1 VDNSL
6 PPKSRQGIYKTRLD
20 QLLTDR
26 ARFSSRE
33 KAQSEILLGNI
44 LVNGRK
50 ETKPGKQVP
59 SDASI
64 EVLKTDCPY
73 VSRGAFKL
81 KGALEDFGLSV
92 SGGVCC
98 DFGASTGGFT
108 EILLQNGAREVT
120 CVDVGYG
127 QLDWRLRQDPRVVVC
142 ERTNVRYLTFASF
155 GHFFDFICG
164 DLSFISLKWILPV
177 ASALLAENAPS
188 IFLIK
193 PQFELEPNKNVKG
206 IVREPAYHI
215 EAIERT
221 IAIAL
226 ESELIPEKLSFS
238 HIKGTKGNVEY
249 VILLRKGRPLEDRI
263 GKPRLREVVNEAE
276 RFFLEN
282 AEGAKR

>member
-1 VDNSL
+1 
-6 PPKSRQGIYKTRLD
+6 
-20 QLLTDR
+20 LLTDR
-26 ARFSSRE
+26 AYFSSRE
-33 KAQSEILLGNI
+33 KAHSEILVGNI

-81 KGALEDFGLSV
+81 EGALKDFELSV
-92 SGGVCC
+92 SGFVCC

-108 EILLQNGAREVT
+108 EILLKNGARQVT

-127 QLDWRLRQDPRVVVC
+127 QLDWKLRKDPRVVIR
-142 ERTNVRYLTFASF
+142 ERTNARYLTFDTF
-155 GHFFDFICG
+155 GHLFDLICG

-177 ASALLAENAPS
+177 ASALLAEGASS

-193 PQFELEPNKNVKG
+193 PQFELEPHKNVKG
-206 IVREPAYHI
+206 IVRNPAYRI

-221 IAIAL
+221 IAYAL
-226 ESELIPEKLSFS
+226 GCGLTPERLSFS

-249 VILLRKGRPLEDRI
+249 VILLRKTKMVEDKI
-263 GKPRLREVVNEAE
+263 GKPRLNQVVSEAE
-276 RFFLEN
+276 RFFSEDN
-282 AEGAKR
+282 EGERG

>member
-1 VDNSL
+1 M
-6 PPKSRQGIYKTRLD
+6 
-20 QLLTDR
+20 LTDR

-155 GHFFDFICG
+155 GHFFDFIC
-164 DLSFISLKWILPV
+164 